1 MTVGEQTVAW
11 STLESFAECR
21 VMDEAE
27 SLDDPTLWQD
37 DPIDKHFNIKLAA
50 WVATSPA
57 WPELKAV
64 DRARYRAIKLLRIAI
79 YDQGWKRR
87 AAILASPSNGPDR
100 DKFMYR
106 VILRQKRANAAY
118 EAVSPDMPELRAVDR
133 DSYVAVARLRDLLR
147 VRLEQMRRDGVKIP
161 ADIVPTLKEWPV
173 MPHWPGLYVPDGE
186 PGYTHAEALASVGP
200 GWAALVR
207 SIYMRLTNAG
217 CRIVQVK
224 EKFAGLRVY
233 FDPPNEAATGD
244 RPLRRLAALTRW
256 ERWME
261 SRSYTVCESCGALG
275 TRTDRDG
282 LWRTL
287 TLCADCTWR
296 WREGANSWSEIRGE
310 WSPDDPE
317 TD

>member
-1 MTVGEQTVAW
+1 
-11 STLESFAECR
+11 
-21 VMDEAE
+21 
-27 SLDDPTLWQD
+27 
-37 DPIDKHFNIKLAA
+37 
-50 WVATSPA
+50 
-57 WPELKAV
+57 
-64 DRARYRAIKLLRIAI
+64 
-79 YDQGWKRR
+79 
-87 AAILASPSNGPDR
+87 
-100 DKFMYR
+100 
-106 VILRQKRANAAY
+106 
-118 EAVSPDMPELRAVDR
+118 
-133 DSYVAVARLRDLLR
+133 
-147 VRLEQMRRDGVKIP
+147 MRRDGVKIP

-287 TLCADCTWR
+287 TLCADCAWR
-296 WREGANSWSEIRGE
+296 WREGANSWSEMRGE
-310 WSPDDPE
+310 WSPDDTE
-317 TD
+317 SD